1 MEIKIKFDA
10 ATRKDTGLD
19 LIVYDAQGNVL
30 ASTTKYVD
38 VMLAPRE
45 A

>member
-1 MEIKIKFDA
+1 MQIVKFDA
-10 ATRKDTGLD
+10 AIRKDTGLD
-19 LIVYDAQGNVL
+19 LIAHGAQGNVL
-30 ASTTKYVD
+30 ASATKYVD